1 MKIKKNILKTK
12 QLLMLQL
19 IKSRVYD
26 NTYKNNSLDSLPII
40 DMHSLIIKLKKVVNI
55 LFEYHKNKKK
65 ILFIGIPK
73 IIETKINNETNH
85 VAIPK
90 FYNILGLFINK
101 SILKSLRLKH
111 QILKNNNKLSFTKL
125 LNKPDIIVIIDSDQ
139 TESIIKESSR
149 AKIPVIV
156 FNSNSGL
163 KKKLCYDVPS
173 NFNFTKKTTNDLFF
187 KIINSILK

>member
-163 KKKLCYDVPS
+163 KKKLC
-173 NFNFTKKTTNDLFF
+173 
-187 KIINSILK
+187 